1 MMGYHALA
9 EVLGINEPATDVD
22 LVEVVRHGLPSEG
35 IAALSIKLGI
45 THRELSKHLHV
56 SLKTLQRHQGK
67 VLDINVSDRLLTIA
81 RVYSECIDVFGTE
94 EVSVQWL
101 KSPIPALGNVRPLDY
116 LDTNAGAD
124 MVMTLLRRIDY
135 GVFS

>member
-1 MMGYHALA
+1 MGYRALA
-9 EVLGINEPATDVD
+9 EVLNIDEPMTSVD
-22 LVEVVRHGLPSEG
+22 LVEVVRNGLPSVG
-35 IAALSIKLGI
+35 IAALSAKLGI
-45 THRELSKHLHV
+45 TPRELSKHLHL
-56 SLKTLQRHQGK
+56 SFKTVQRHQGK
-67 VLDINVSDRLLTIA
+67 LLDINVSDRLLTIA
-81 RVYSECIDVFGTE
+81 LVYGECLDVFGTE

-101 KSPIPALGNVRPLDY
+101 KSPVPALGNSRPLDY

>member
-1 MMGYHALA
+1 MGYHALA
-9 EVLGINEPATDVD
+9 EALGITEPTNEKD
-22 LVEVVRHGLPSEG
+22 LIEVIRHGLPSVG
-35 IAALSIKLGI
+35 IAALSEKLDI
-45 THRELSKHLHV
+45 TPRELSKYLHV
-56 SLKTLQRHQGK
+56 SHKTLQRHEGK
-67 VLDINVSDRLLTIA
+67 VLDINVSDRLITIA
-81 RVYSECIDVFGTE
+81 LVYSECIDVFGTGE
-94 EVSVQWL
+94 ISVRWL